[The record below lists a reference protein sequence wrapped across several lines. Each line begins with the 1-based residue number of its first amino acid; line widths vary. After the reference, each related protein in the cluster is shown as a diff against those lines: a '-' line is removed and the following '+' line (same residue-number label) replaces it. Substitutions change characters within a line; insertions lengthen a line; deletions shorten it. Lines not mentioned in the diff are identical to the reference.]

1 MNDATRIVRRTVNRD
16 WSLKTVLHIRVSTF
30 LTRIPHLNSCSLF
43 ADKMSFPNLVLKIN
57 IFYVNG
63 IEYPKLSLSCFVKYK
78 IFPINVL
85 NKLCS
90 VIQVMLNI
98 NCSRFLEN

>member
-63 IEYPKLSLSCFVKYK
+63 IEYPKLSLSCFVNPPLVWCEKVPPLVCWGPEDPMW
-78 IFPINVL
+78 F
-85 NKLCS
+85 LC
-90 VIQVMLNI
+90 
-98 NCSRFLEN
+98 